1 MEILSIKEKFPFH
14 INASSLS
21 THSYIHTLIHFLN
34 KTFTVNI
41 HLSLLIEDTSSLGMD
56 ALIIIVQFA

>member
-41 HLSLLIEDTSSLGMD
+41 HLSLLTEDTSLGMD
-56 ALIIIVQFA
+56 ALIIIVQFV